1 MPLIEI
7 VQILVGEGHTFFF
20 FYTFAVWVSLKGIE
34 IIFAESCLLYTLSI
48 FSIIMTALAYQADPT
63 SVVLKV
69 SPQKAK
75 KVTPTNFDIA
85 KNLDIV

>member
-1 MPLIEI
+1 
-7 VQILVGEGHTFFF
+7 
-20 FYTFAVWVSLKGIE
+20 
-34 IIFAESCLLYTLSI
+34 
-48 FSIIMTALAYQADPT
+48 MTALAYQADPT

-75 KVTPTNFDIA
+75 KVIPTNFNIA